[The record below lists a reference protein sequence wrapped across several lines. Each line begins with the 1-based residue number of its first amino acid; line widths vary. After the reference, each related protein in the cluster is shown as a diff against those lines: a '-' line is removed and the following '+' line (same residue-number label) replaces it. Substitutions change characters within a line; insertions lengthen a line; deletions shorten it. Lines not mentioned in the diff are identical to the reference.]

1 MFRILGFLLG
11 SAVSIGTIL
20 LIIGLPELNL
30 PGSLI
35 DDATVESASRVVEI
49 AKTDLDAL
57 AIEVLGEV
65 SEFVDDLPAPPPH
78 EEQATAEDREEP
90 RLPLAEATPGESIPA
105 DSRIVPAL
113 TEPDDAAASDE
124 AVEVDL
130 KWYAFWNPF
139 RSRLAADGFVGQ
151 LEKVTGL
158 DYRVVKIK
166 PGVYEVTFAYAS
178 DDERRTKLSQ
188 IASATGLE
196 LPGS

>member
-30 PGSLI
+30 PGSLV
-35 DDATVESASRVVEI
+35 DDADVESVSRVVET
-49 AKTDLDAL
+49 AKADLDAL

-65 SEFVDDLPAPPPH
+65 SEMIDELPAPPAH
-78 EEQATAEDREEP
+78 EEHATTDNREESP
-90 RLPLAEATPGESIPA
+90 LPLAETTPGEA
-105 DSRIVPAL
+105 DSVDARVVP
-113 TEPDDAAASDE
+113 EPTGQHEAAASDE
-124 AVEVDL
+124 ASEVDL

-139 RSRLAADGFVGQ
+139 RSKLAADGFVGQ

-158 DYRVVKIK
+158 DYRVVKVK

-178 DDERRTKLSQ
+178 DDERRTKLAQ
-188 IASATGLE
+188 IASATGLN